1 MEEKDGKRLIKY
13 LFYVSLAIVFVY
25 LFFQLSKVW
34 RNSITKTV
42 VTNGTL
48 LYEETAE
55 GYLIRDEIVLEGTNY
70 KNGMVQIL
78 SDGERAAK
86 GENFFRYY
94 SSNEAGI
101 LEQMASLD
109 EQINDEIEK
118 SGLVVTTSD
127 ISSIEKQIETTIDNL
142 YDVNYLLKVQEGKN
156 KIDTL
161 ITKKAEYTGKDS
173 PADSNLRNLTNQR
186 NELENRLES
195 ESEIVTAPV
204 AGLASYRI
212 DGLEE
217 KLTPNNFDE
226 LSSDLFK
233 SFDLKVGAIVPQS
246 NEKGKI
252 VNNFESYI
260 AMVATSESA
269 MGAKIG
275 DKVTLRLSDSSE
287 VKAEIIYTR
296 EESPDKKI
304 IVFKIEQEIAQ
315 LLQYRKISFD
325 IIWWKYSGL
334 KVSNTALLDEDDKMY
349 LERTRNGNFERIY
362 VKVLRQ
368 NDTYSIIEN
377 YEDEELINL
386 GIDENKVSKRS
397 KINLYDEVIVQNADF
412 TRKSQND

>member
-1 MEEKDGKRLIKY
+1 MEEKGGNRLIKY
-13 LFYVSLAIVFVY
+13 LFLILIAIVFVY

-42 VTNGTL
+42 VTDGTL

-101 LEQMASLD
+101 LEQMARLD

-118 SGLVVTTSD
+118 SGLIVTSSD
-127 ISSIEKQIETTIDNL
+127 ISSIEKQIEATIDSL
-142 YDVNYLLKVQEGKN
+142 YDINYLLKVQEGKN
-156 KIDTL
+156 KIDDL
-161 ITKKAEYTGKDS
+161 ITKKAEYTGRESPSDS
-173 PADSNLRNLTNQR
+173 ILRDLTNQR
-186 NELENRLES
+186 NELERRLES
-195 ESEIVTAPV
+195 ESEIVTAPI

-212 DGLEE
+212 DGLED
-217 KLTPNNFDE
+217 KLTPNNFDN
-226 LSSDLFK
+226 LSSELLE

-260 AMVATSESA
+260 AMIAKSESA
-269 MGAKIG
+269 MGAKVG
-275 DKVTLRLSDSSE
+275 DQVTIRLSDSSE
-287 VKAEIIYTR
+287 IKAKIVYVRDET
-296 EESPDKKI
+296 PDKRI
-304 IVFKIEQEIAQ
+304 IIFKIEQEIAQ

-334 KVSNTALLDEDDKMY
+334 KVSNTALLDEDDKVY

-377 YEDEELINL
+377 YEDDELINL
-386 GIDENKVSKRS
+386 GIEEEKVSKRS
-397 KINLYDEVIVQNADF
+397 KINLYDEVIIQNTEF

>member
-1 MEEKDGKRLIKY
+1 MEEKGGNRLIKY
-13 LFYVSLAIVFVY
+13 LFLILMAIVFVY

-42 VTNGTL
+42 VTDGTL

-55 GYLIRDEIVLEGTNY
+55 GYLIRDEVVLEGTNY

-101 LEQMASLD
+101 LEQMSSLD

-118 SGLVVTTSD
+118 SGLIVTSSD
-127 ISSIEKQIETTIDNL
+127 ISSIEKQIETTIDSM
-142 YDVNYLLKVQEGKN
+142 YDINYLLKVQEGKN
-156 KIDTL
+156 KIDSL

-173 PADSNLRNLTNQR
+173 PSDSNLRNLTNQR
-186 NELENRLES
+186 SELENRLES

-212 DGLEE
+212 DGLED
-217 KLTPNNFDE
+217 KLTPNNFDS
-226 LSSDLFK
+226 LSYDMLK

-260 AMVATSESA
+260 AMVAKSESA
-269 MGAKIG
+269 MGAKVG
-275 DKVTLRLSDSSE
+275 DQVTIRLSDSSE
-287 VKAEIIYTR
+287 IKAEVVYVRDEGT
-296 EESPDKKI
+296 DKRI

-349 LERTRNGNFERIY
+349 LEKIRNGNYEKIY

-377 YEDEELINL
+377 YEDEELISL
-386 GIDENKVSKRS
+386 GIDEDKVSKRS